1 MDYVFK
7 KEDIEAFVKSELE
20 ALQVRIAA
28 NIGSTGRTASGRTA
42 KSMEVET
49 IPWGGRLTGRAAFGT
64 LETGRKPGKVPA
76 NFTAII
82 RQWIKDKGLRTT
94 PIPYKR
100 KPSDKWQPKYTPAE
114 RGELSLAGA
123 IAYKIRT
130 EGTRLYRT
138 GGDGDVYSNEIP
150 AAVEKLRAGI
160 LQMMT
165 MTIKNIPNNE
175 NRTNR

>member
-20 ALQVRIAA
+20 ALQARIAA

-42 KSMEVET
+42 KSMKVEV

-64 LETGRKPGKVPA
+64 LETGRKPGKTPA
-76 NFTAII
+76 NFTGII

-114 RGELSLAGA
+114 RGEQEQRPFRDAPAAAPRAFLVPH
-123 IAYKIRT
+123 RHC
-130 EGTRLYRT
+130 
-138 GGDGDVYSNEIP
+138 GGD
-150 AAVEKLRAGI
+150 AAFWKSGTVSGKRAAERGAFYGGH
-160 LQMMT
+160 
-165 MTIKNIPNNE
+165 
-175 NRTNR
+175 

>member
-1 MDYVFK
+1 MAYVFK

-76 NFTAII
+76 NFTAA
-82 RQWIKDKGLRTT
+82 RQ
-94 PIPYKR
+94 
-100 KPSDKWQPKYTPAE
+100 
-114 RGELSLAGA
+114 
-123 IAYKIRT
+123 
-130 EGTRLYRT
+130 
-138 GGDGDVYSNEIP
+138 
-150 AAVEKLRAGI
+150 
-160 LQMMT
+160 
-165 MTIKNIPNNE
+165 
-175 NRTNR
+175 

>member
-1 MDYVFK
+1 MEYVFK
-7 KEDIEAFVKSELE
+7 KEDIEAFVKAELE
-20 ALQVRIAA
+20 ALQARIAA

-42 KSMEVET
+42 KSMEVEV

-64 LETGRKPGKVPA
+64 LETGRKPGKTPA

-123 IAYKIRT
+123 IAHKIRT
-130 EGTRLYRT
+130 EGTLLYRT
-138 GGDGDVYSNEIP
+138 GGDDNVYSNEIP
-150 AAVEKLRAGI
+150 ATVEKLRAGI
-160 LQMMT
+160 LQMMRL
-165 MTIKNIPNNE
+165 TINNIPTNE
-175 NRTNR
+175 NRKNR